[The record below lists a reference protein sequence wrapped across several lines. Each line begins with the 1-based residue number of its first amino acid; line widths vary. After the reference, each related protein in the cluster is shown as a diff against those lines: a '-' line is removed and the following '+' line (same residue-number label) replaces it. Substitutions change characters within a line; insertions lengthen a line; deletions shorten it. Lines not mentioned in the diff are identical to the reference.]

1 MAKKFIITTNLEKKF
16 IKSVNSLYLG
26 DWCLN
31 ANEIKKRTNIK
42 STDLE
47 NYNYYLGSLVQ
58 RLSVSLALFL
68 NKQNKKKFNKN
79 FWQNL
84 IWVWL
89 SYYVSAYFYRWKQ
102 IHTISKGKKL
112 NFLNLNFSK
121 EIYVD
126 GADTFLG
133 WFQTLINSIIFL

>member
-47 NYNYYLGSLVQ
+47 N
-58 RLSVSLALFL
+58 
-68 NKQNKKKFNKN
+68 
-79 FWQNL
+79 
-84 IWVWL
+84 
-89 SYYVSAYFYRWKQ
+89 
-102 IHTISKGKKL
+102 
-112 NFLNLNFSK
+112 
-121 EIYVD
+121 
-126 GADTFLG
+126 
-133 WFQTLINSIIFL
+133 IIII

>member
-68 NKQNKKKFNKN
+68 NKQNKKIQQKF
-79 FWQNL
+79 L
-84 IWVWL
+84 
-89 SYYVSAYFYRWKQ
+89 A
-102 IHTISKGKKL
+102 KL
-112 NFLNLNFSK
+112 NLGMAIILCECLFL
-121 EIYVD
+121 
-126 GADTFLG
+126 
-133 WFQTLINSIIFL
+133 